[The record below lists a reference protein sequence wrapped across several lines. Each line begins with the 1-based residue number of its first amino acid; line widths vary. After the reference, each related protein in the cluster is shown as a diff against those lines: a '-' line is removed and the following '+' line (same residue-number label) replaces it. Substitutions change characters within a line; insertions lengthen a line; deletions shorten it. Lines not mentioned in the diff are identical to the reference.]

1 MRRGNVNVGATCG
14 CPWWGRTRILRSCG
28 RQRGDRRSP
37 LQRVVVAAFCAVV
50 ATAAAA
56 IVFDRLFPPNLA
68 RLAARSALVVAED
81 GRLLTPFTARD
92 GIWRLPVTADQVDPR
107 YMQMLVAY
115 EDKRFESHLGVDPL
129 ALARA
134 IGQWVRAGH
143 VVSGASTLTMQ
154 TVRLLEPRPRTL
166 GAKLVEMA
174 RALQLEWR
182 HDKRE
187 ILGMY
192 LTLAPYGGNIEG
204 VRAASLLYFGK
215 EPERLTDAEA
225 ALLVALPQ
233 SPEALR
239 PDRHSAAARAA
250 RDRVLERMA
259 ALGLLTPAAKAEA
272 VADAVPAARRPAVR
286 VAAHLAERLRAADPD
301 APLLRTFVDLN
312 LQLQLEGL
320 ARRYQLKLEEG
331 ATLALLVVENDGR
344 KVRAYVGSGDY
355 FDVSRLGQN
364 DLVRAV
370 RSPGSAL
377 KPFVYGLAFDDLL
390 IHPETIVVDR
400 PMRFGDY
407 APENF
412 DKHFRGEV
420 TAREALQLSLN
431 LPVVALL
438 DRLGPMRL
446 VNVLQA
452 AGTPLRLPDSVTAPG
467 LPIVLGGAG
476 ITLQDLVTL
485 YAGLADGGRVRP
497 LQLIPGHGS
506 ETEAMLMGPVAA
518 WYVTRILQDTPPPP
532 GMLAAGNRK
541 LGRAVAYK
549 TGTSYGF
556 RDAWALGY
564 DAGYTVGVW
573 VGRPDGTFSPGRM
586 GRDAAAPLLFEIFDL
601 LPRPLR
607 KPLSAPDGVLEAS
620 NASLPLTLR
629 RFDPGPSALEAF
641 LRSGGGP
648 RIAYPMDGATVALSD
663 SGGGLD
669 PLMLEADGGRMPL
682 LWLVNGVP
690 VGSSP
695 FKRQTSFQPD
705 GAGAMRVTVIDR
717 DGRSASAEIWVQ

>member
-1 MRRGNVNVGATCG
+1 MAA
-14 CPWWGRTRILRSCG
+14 
-28 RQRGDRRSP
+28 
-37 LQRVVVAAFCAVV
+37 VAIAL
-50 ATAAAA
+50 
-56 IVFDRLFPPNLA
+56 DRLFPPNLT
-68 RLAARSALVVAED
+68 RLQERSALVVAED

-92 GIWRLPVTADQVDPR
+92 GIWRLPVAADQVDAR
-107 YMQMLVAY
+107 YLQMLVAY
-115 EDKRFESHLGVDPL
+115 EDKRFESHVGVDPL

-134 IGQWVRAGH
+134 VGQWIRAGH

-154 TVRLLEPRPRTL
+154 TVRLLEPRRRTL
-166 GAKLVEMA
+166 GAKLVEMV
-174 RALQLEWR
+174 RALQLEW
-182 HDKRE
+182 HYDKRA

-192 LTLAPYGGNIEG
+192 LTLAPYGGNLEG

-215 EPERLTDAEA
+215 EPEQLSDAEA

-239 PDRHSAAARAA
+239 PDRRATAARAA

-259 ALGLLTPAAKAEA
+259 GLGLLTPRAKQEATAEP
-272 VADAVPAARRPAVR
+272 VPGARRGAAR
-286 VAAHLAERLRAADPD
+286 VAAHLAERLRAADPG
-301 APLLRTFVDLN
+301 APMIKTFVDLN

-320 ARRYQLKLEEG
+320 ARRYQLKLEQG

-355 FDVSRLGQN
+355 FDVGRLGQN
-364 DLVRAV
+364 DLVQAV
-370 RSPGSAL
+370 RSPGSTL

-431 LPVVALL
+431 LPAVALL

-446 VNVLQA
+446 VNVLQG

-497 LQLIPGHGS
+497 LQLTPGSSTGA
-506 ETEAMLMGPVAA
+506 EATLMGPAAA
-518 WYVTRILQDTPPPP
+518 WYLTRILQDTPPPP
-532 GMLAAGNRK
+532 GMMASGNRK
-541 LGRAVAYK
+541 LGRAIAYK

-601 LPRPLR
+601 LPRPNGR
-607 KPLSAPDGVLEAS
+607 QPAAPEGVLEVS
-620 NASLPLTLR
+620 NADLPLTLR

-641 LRSGGGP
+641 LRSAGGP
-648 RIAYPMDGATVALSD
+648 RIAYPADGATVALSD
-663 SGGGLD
+663 RGEGLE
-669 PLMLEADGGRMPL
+669 PLMLQADGGRMPL
-682 LWLVNGVP
+682 LWLVNGAP
-690 VGSSP
+690 VASSP
-695 FKRQTSFQPD
+695 FKRQASFQPD